1 MENLNHRRCSL
12 LRETVRSC
20 TFLGTRCVQRENRL
34 LCPDYFIR
42 PDRPDR
48 PEERDQPSPARQ
60 SRLPPATILWS
71 TDRYQPARS
80 SPNSCYEDLREITE
94 KPRARRVACGE
105 RKDIP
110 SVTLSIC
117 GERPTPNAVCT
128 SSGLHSLR
136 PCLEQGAAQVK
147 RPSWQT
153 QGGRVR
159 SLALLNSLQK

>member
-34 LCPDYFIR
+34 VCPDYFIR

-48 PEERDQPSPARQ
+48 PEEPDQPSPARQ

-105 RKDIP
+105 REDIP
-110 SVTLSIC
+110 SVTLSIWRRTAHTQC
-117 GERPTPNAVCT
+117 GVYLLGP
-128 SSGLHSLR
+128 
-136 PCLEQGAAQVK
+136 
-147 RPSWQT
+147 
-153 QGGRVR
+153 
-159 SLALLNSLQK
+159 SLAAALLGARRGPG

>member
-1 MENLNHRRCSL
+1 MKTFEKSLRNHARGEWHVARGKIFL
-12 LRETVRSC
+12 L
-20 TFLGTRCVQRENRL
+20 
-34 LCPDYFIR
+34 
-42 PDRPDR
+42 
-48 PEERDQPSPARQ
+48 
-60 SRLPPATILWS
+60 
-71 TDRYQPARS
+71 
-80 SPNSCYEDLREITE
+80 
-94 KPRARRVACGE
+94 
-105 RKDIP
+105 
-110 SVTLSIC
+110 VTLSIC